1 MFDINY
7 VLNNIYLFILPIFV
21 FFGGVAKDV
30 MDTFK
35 EKEFKVNIPRVLVLS
50 LITSTLVFG
59 LSDKLLELLPSKIF
73 PFVCVLFGV
82 SSAQIY
88 EMITKLD
95 VTKWIKAFLPF
106 KDKEDKKKE
115 MEELLKIIEE
125 EKAKKDKV
133 GK

>member
-50 LITSTLVFG
+50 IITSTLVFG

-115 MEELLKIIEE
+115 MEELLRIIEE
-125 EKAKKDKV
+125 EKAKKEKV